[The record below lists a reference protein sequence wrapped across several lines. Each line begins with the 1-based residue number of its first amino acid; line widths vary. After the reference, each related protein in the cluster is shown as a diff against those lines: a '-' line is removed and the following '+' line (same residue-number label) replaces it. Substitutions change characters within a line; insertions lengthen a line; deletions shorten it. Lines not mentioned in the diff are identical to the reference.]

1 MVEVI
6 WKSKKF
12 GTVFQYLI
20 QGTLMKFSI
29 NYNTVNSWQSA
40 KFGITG
46 TGETPADNLHIGRYK
61 LNLTQKYVQT
71 QLYSPE
77 GLYCSV
83 WGSPQN

>member
-6 WKSKKF
+6 WRSKKF

-20 QGTLMKFSI
+20 KGTLTKFSI
-29 NYNTVNSWQSA
+29 NYNTVNSSQSA
-40 KFGITG
+40 KFGTTG
-46 TGETPADNLHIGRYK
+46 TGETPADNLHIGGNK

-77 GLYCSV
+77 GLYCYV

>member
-1 MVEVI
+1 MEVI

-20 QGTLMKFSI
+20 KGTLTTFSI
-29 NYNTVNSWQSA
+29 NYNTVNSWQST
-40 KFGITG
+40 KFGTTG
-46 TGETPADNLHIGRYK
+46 TGEIPAENLQIGRNK
-61 LNLTQKYVQT
+61 PIPTQKYVQT

-77 GLYCSV
+77 GLYCYV